1 MEEPFL
7 QHLATK
13 WALKIE
19 CKSIRSKT
27 MKFRRFVTRATFW
40 SFGTVPI
47 LHRGSF
53 KKFPRLSCESDF
65 QFFNAICF
73 VYRCILSDQNF
84 STFDRSIQVWD
95 EKKKFVAKSPFP
107 FWALLVN
114 RKQVC
119 TCQNEK
125 SRRRLGRFTRKVSV
139 LEENHFYKTSSHDIH
154 LSNEIQYR
162 VIDQTVNQLRASEWV
177 LI

>member
-53 KKFPRLSCESDF
+53 KKFLRLSCESDF
-65 QFFNAICF
+65 QLNLQI
-73 VYRCILSDQNF
+73 RSSD
-84 STFDRSIQVWD
+84 
-95 EKKKFVAKSPFP
+95 
-107 FWALLVN
+107 FWAESSQNVSLCESTKIFKDLSYTFLN
-114 RKQVC
+114 IHTQNYSLVC
-119 TCQNEK
+119 TIFGFTIVQSCQEAVELMILFYGHG
-125 SRRRLGRFTRKVSV
+125 STGWFFGVSSESQDLNV
-139 LEENHFYKTSSHDIH
+139 LPNAH
-154 LSNEIQYR
+154 LSRWTDYSVSMLSRINPI
-162 VIDQTVNQLRASEWV
+162 TL
-177 LI
+177 